1 MFIRLGSMIGKAFP
15 CKTFTRSILLAS
27 AVAGFAPIAQSPA
40 QAETLNA
47 AYSVRLLGLSLGTA
61 GLVGTVGPSTY
72 RLEAS
77 AKLSGLAAAVTKS
90 EGAATA
96 SGSIS
101 KGRILPATYASASSN
116 SKETRT
122 VRMALNAGNVSAAE
136 ITPPAE
142 PWPDRIPI
150 TDAQKR
156 GIIDPLSAILMPIA
170 NGGPLIGPEA
180 CARNIPVY
188 DGVTRF
194 DIPLSYVGTR
204 HVSASGYDGPVVVCS
219 ARYRPIS
226 GHRPNREATRFMA
239 ENKQMEIWMAP
250 LPEAR
255 ALAPFRISV
264 ATMVGTLV
272 IEATRFQ
279 TVPSATASTR

>member
-1 MFIRLGSMIGKAFP
+1 MIGKAFP
-15 CKTFTRSILLAS
+15 CKTFTRSIFLAS
-27 AVAGFAPIAQSPA
+27 AVAGFAPVAQSPA

-61 GLVGTVGPSTY
+61 GLIGTVEPGAY
-72 RLEAS
+72 RLQAS

-90 EGAATA
+90 EGAAVA
-96 SGSIS
+96 SGVIS
-101 KGRILPATYASASSN
+101 KGRVLPATYASASSN

-136 ITPPAE
+136 VTPPAE
-142 PWPDRIPI
+142 KFPDSVPI

-156 GIIDPLSAILMPIA
+156 GIIDPLSAILMPVA
-170 NGGPLIGPEA
+170 SGPLVGPEA

-194 DIPLSYVGTR
+194 DVPLTYVGIR
-204 HVSASGYDGPVVVCS
+204 HVSASGYDGPVAVCA
-219 ARYRPIS
+219 ARYRPIA

-239 ENKQMEIWMAP
+239 ENKNMEIWMAP
-250 LPEAR
+250 LQEAR

-264 ATMVGTLV
+264 GTMVGTLV

-279 TVPSATASTR
+279 TGPSATASTR

>member
-1 MFIRLGSMIGKAFP
+1 MIGKAFP
-15 CKTFTRSILLAS
+15 CKALTHSVLIAT
-27 AVAGFAPIAQSPA
+27 AVALAPVAPSSA

-47 AYSVRLLGLSLGTA
+47 SYSVRLLGLSLGTA
-61 GLVGTVGPSTY
+61 ALIGTVNPGAY
-72 RLEAS
+72 RLQAS
-77 AKLSGLAAAVTKS
+77 AKLSGIAAAVTKS

-96 SGSIS
+96 TGAIS

-122 VRMALNAGNVSAAE
+122 VRMALNAGNVSAEE

-150 TDAQKR
+150 TEAQKR
-156 GIIDPLSAILMPIA
+156 GIIDPLSAILMPVMTS
-170 NGGPLIGPEA
+170 GPLVGPEA
-180 CARNIPVY
+180 CARNIPVF

-194 DIPLSYVGTR
+194 DIPLTYVGTR
-204 HVSASGYDGPVVVCS
+204 HVTATGYEGPVAVCA

-250 LPEAR
+250 LNEAR

-264 ATMVGTLV
+264 ATMVGNLV

-279 TVPSATASTR
+279 TAPSTTASTR